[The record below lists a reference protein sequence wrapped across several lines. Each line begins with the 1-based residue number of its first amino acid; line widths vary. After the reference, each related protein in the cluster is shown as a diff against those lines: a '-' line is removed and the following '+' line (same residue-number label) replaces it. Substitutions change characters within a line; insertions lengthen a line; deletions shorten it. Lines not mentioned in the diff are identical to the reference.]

1 MATTSKRAL
10 WKGAI
15 SFGLVHI
22 PIALHSATTSQGID
36 FDWLDRRSMD
46 PVGYKRVNK
55 TTGKEID
62 RDDIVKGIEYQDGQY
77 VVLSPDEI
85 QAAYPKTTQTI
96 EIERF
101 VAIDDIPFVYLDR
114 PYYTSPIAKGAKV
127 YALLREVL
135 RKTGKVG
142 IAKVVIQTKQHLAV
156 LMPCGPALILNLLRW
171 GDEIRSWDELDL
183 PAEGKASTGL
193 TAKEMAMGE
202 QLVQDMSGVWEPAD
216 FTDGFKEQILELVRE
231 KVESGDTET
240 VSSMEDG
247 DAQTTGGAK
256 ILDLTD
262 MLRRS
267 LGRDKRGASGATRKS
282 SSRKPAS
289 RTSGEASTPKPDQ
302 QDKASKARAKT
313 SAARRSGKKVSSS
326 NGKKTAAQATAKKS
340 NTKTSGKSS
349 SGGRKAA

>member
-1 MATTSKRAL
+1 MAATSKRAL

-36 FDWLDRRSMD
+36 FDWLDKRSMD
-46 PVGYKRVNK
+46 PVGYKRINK
-55 TTGKEID
+55 TTGKDID
-62 RDDIVKGIEYQDGQY
+62 SDDIVKGVEYEEGQY
-77 VVLSPDEI
+77 VVLSAEEI
-85 QAAYPKTTQTI
+85 QAAYPTTTQTI

-101 VAIDDIPFVYLDR
+101 VSVDAIPFVYLDR

-171 GDEIRSWDELDL
+171 GDEIRAWDELGL
-183 PAEGKASTGL
+183 PEEGMKSTGL

-202 QLVQDMSGVWEPAD
+202 QLVQDMSGAWEPDA
-216 FTDGFKEQILELVRE
+216 FTDSFKEQILQLVKE

-240 VSSMEDG
+240 VSAPQEESE
-247 DAQTTGGAK
+247 QTGSAK
-256 ILDLTD
+256 ILDLTQ
-262 MLRRS
+262 MLQRS
-267 LGRDKRGASGATRKS
+267 LGKNQQANASSAKKS
-282 SSRKPAS
+282 GTKTSTPRKP
-289 RTSGEASTPKPDQ
+289 RTNTPKTSTSKV
-302 QDKASKARAKT
+302 KASP
-313 SAARRSGKKVSSS
+313 
-326 NGKKTAAQATAKKS
+326 KTAARKTTKK
-340 NTKTSGKSS
+340 TP

>member
-1 MATTSKRAL
+1 MAATSKRAL

-36 FDWLDRRSMD
+36 FDWLDKRSMD
-46 PVGYKRVNK
+46 PVGYKRINK
-55 TTGKEID
+55 TTGKDID
-62 RDDIVKGIEYQDGQY
+62 SDDIVKGVEYEEGQY
-77 VVLSPDEI
+77 VVLSAEEI
-85 QAAYPKTTQTI
+85 QAAYPTTTQTI

-101 VAIDDIPFVYLDR
+101 VSVDAIPFVYLDR

-171 GDEIRSWDELDL
+171 GDEIRAWDELGL
-183 PAEGKASTGL
+183 PEEGMKSTGL

-202 QLVQDMSGVWEPAD
+202 QLVQDMSGAWEPDA
-216 FTDGFKEQILELVRE
+216 FTDSFKEQILQLVKE

-240 VSSMEDG
+240 VSAPQEESE
-247 DAQTTGGAK
+247 QTGSAK
-256 ILDLTD
+256 ILDLTQ
-262 MLRRS
+262 MLQRS
-267 LGRDKRGASGATRKS
+267 LGKNKQANASSAKKS
-282 SSRKPAS
+282 GTKTSTPRKP
-289 RTSGEASTPKPDQ
+289 RTNTSKTSTSKV
-302 QDKASKARAKT
+302 KASP
-313 SAARRSGKKVSSS
+313 
-326 NGKKTAAQATAKKS
+326 KTAARKTTKK
-340 NTKTSGKSS
+340 TP

>member
-1 MATTSKRAL
+1 MAATSKRAL

-36 FDWLDRRSMD
+36 FDWLDKRSMD
-46 PVGYKRVNK
+46 PVGYKRINK
-55 TTGKEID
+55 TTGKDID
-62 RDDIVKGIEYQDGQY
+62 SDDIVKGVEYEEGQY
-77 VVLSPDEI
+77 VVLSAEEI
-85 QAAYPKTTQTI
+85 QAAYPTTTQTI

-101 VAIDDIPFVYLDR
+101 VSVDAIPFVYLDR

-171 GDEIRSWDELDL
+171 GDEIRAWDELGL
-183 PAEGKASTGL
+183 PEEGMKSTGL

-202 QLVQDMSGVWEPAD
+202 QLVQDMSGAWEPDA
-216 FTDGFKEQILELVRE
+216 FTDSFKEQILQLVKE

-240 VSSMEDG
+240 VSAPQEESE
-247 DAQTTGGAK
+247 QTGSAK
-256 ILDLTD
+256 ILDLTQ
-262 MLRRS
+262 MLQRS
-267 LGRDKRGASGATRKS
+267 LGKNKQANASSAKKS
-282 SSRKPAS
+282 DTKTSPPRKP
-289 RTSGEASTPKPDQ
+289 RTNTPKTSTSKV
-302 QDKASKARAKT
+302 KASP
-313 SAARRSGKKVSSS
+313 
-326 NGKKTAAQATAKKS
+326 KTAARKTTKK
-340 NTKTSGKSS
+340 TP